1 MHGGVVFIAG
11 MYGVGKSTLC
21 NMLSNSLNIPAFS
34 SGDLISEKNGEKY
47 GANKT
52 VKDKEY
58 NQRLLVSAVEEKLIE
73 SPEMIL
79 AGHFCIFSSVNEVEI
94 LPEFVYKELH
104 LSRIILLEADAA
116 VIIDNLQNRDNK
128 NYSLKDIKELLD
140 AENLQAKKIATEL
153 NIPLITH
160 KMNFD
165 ESDFEQI
172 ISVIKGSDT

>member
-1 MHGGVVFIAG
+1 
-11 MYGVGKSTLC
+11 
-21 NMLSNSLNIPAFS
+21 
-34 SGDLISEKNGEKY
+34 
-47 GANKT
+47 
-52 VKDKEY
+52 
-58 NQRLLVSAVEEKLIE
+58 
-73 SPEMIL
+73 MIL

>member
-1 MHGGVVFIAG
+1 
-11 MYGVGKSTLC
+11 
-21 NMLSNSLNIPAFS
+21 
-34 SGDLISEKNGEKY
+34 
-47 GANKT
+47 
-52 VKDKEY
+52 
-58 NQRLLVSAVEEKLIE
+58 
-73 SPEMIL
+73 MIL

-140 AENLQAKKIATEL
+140 AENLQAKKIATGL